1 MRMRRERTRRSAG
14 NAETGGISGATAP
27 PATQTRKAQT
37 SNGACACARVFDRKR
52 FFFLDPGIT
61 GQEMEE
67 SKLTFFFFFFL
78 DFL

>member
-1 MRMRRERTRRSAG
+1 MQRQAGSAG
-14 NAETGGISGATAP
+14 LPRLQRRRPERPKQVMG
-27 PATQTRKAQT
+27 
-37 SNGACACARVFDRKR
+37 RVHVRVCLIAKD